1 MEKLLNI
8 EKKNYLSKQ
17 KVREEFGH
25 ALVIVEM
32 L

>member
-8 EKKNYLSKQ
+8 EKNNYLSKQ
-17 KVREEFGH
+17 KAIEEFGH
-25 ALVIVEM
+25 ALVIVET